1 MTEPGLD
8 PRVDELRQQLRA
20 LGYLDAGVNR
30 FVLGPATDMRPPFA
44 IALLASLRVGCL
56 AALLLGPA
64 AAIGLNSRLPGLVT
78 GPRDAIVVA
87 AYLGLLLGSAV
98 SLVAFL
104 ASLVVASLAG
114 EGIARR
120 ARPWSRAAGTVV
132 AVACLVYLTLWWR
145 SANAGFGWA
154 APIWTAFALAV
165 AVAISLLLGHV
176 VTVAAFAVILARRGS
191 GEATGTA
198 PQLSSSTSPSSA
210 SSLSSSW
217 KMTLAAALVAFAGAA
232 AVLIVTAPRDPGRAA
247 HVALAVVSSGLRVR
261 LIAIDGVDPGVLE
274 ELARTGRIP
283 RLGAAL
289 TGTRARLGLQDT
301 DTTRDP
307 ARGWTTIATGRA
319 PEDHGVRGLETRRV
333 AGIQGSVVAG
343 ERSPLGRAI
352 RTATDLLRLTRPAIA
367 SGNERRVKTMWDV
380 ASDAGLRTVV
390 VNWWATWPAP
400 VDTEA
405 GIVVSD
411 RATLRLERGG
421 PLDAEIAPASLYEPL
436 RARWPAIRN
445 DAAVRAREAAAFLA
459 WGDSDTRTALE
470 RSAELDAIQLALT
483 REVSTSL
490 PDLSAVY
497 LPGLD
502 IAQNTLLGRRDAA
515 LAPSVVAARLQA
527 LRDYYIF
534 LDRLLGDVLSPADD
548 ELIVVV
554 TEPGRVTAAA
564 DGLMGVMGR
573 SAALKRE
580 VAGRVTD
587 VAPTVLHTLGVPV
600 SRELAGAPLTSLFDD
615 SFARRFP
622 VRHVNT
628 YGRPSTNRTARSGQ
642 PLDQEMI
649 DRLRS
654 LGYVK

>member
-1 MTEPGLD
+1 MIEPGLD
-8 PRVDELRQQLRA
+8 RRVDELRQQLRA
-20 LGYLDAGVNR
+20 LGYLDGGVNR
-30 FVLGPATDMRPPFA
+30 FVLGPATDARRPFA

-87 AYLGLLLGSAV
+87 IYLGLLLGSSV

-104 ASLVVASLAG
+104 ASLLVASLAG

-120 ARPWSRAAGTVV
+120 ARPWSRVAGAVV
-132 AVACLVYLTLWWR
+132 GVACLVYLTLWWR

-191 GEATGTA
+191 GETPVTA
-198 PQLSSSTSPSSA
+198 LRLTSS
-210 SSLSSSW
+210 SSSW
-217 KMTLAAALVAFAGAA
+217 KTTLAAALVAFAGAA
-232 AVLIVTAPRDPGRAA
+232 AVLIVTAPGDPGRGSR
-247 HVALAVVSSGLRVR
+247 VPLAVVSSGLRVR

-274 ELARTGRIP
+274 ELASTGRVP
-283 RLGAAL
+283 RLATAL

-307 ARGWTTIATGRA
+307 ARDWTTIATGRT

-343 ERSPLGRAI
+343 ARSPLGRAI

-380 ASDAGLRTVV
+380 ASDAGLRTAV

-400 VDTEA
+400 FDTGS

-436 RARWPAIRN
+436 HARWPAIRN
-445 DAAVRAREAAAFLA
+445 DAAVRARAVAASLA

-502 IAQNTLLGRRDAA
+502 IAQNTLLGPRDAA

-534 LDRLLGDVLSPADD
+534 LDRLLADVLSPAAD
-548 ELIVVV
+548 ELVVVV

-564 DGLMGVMGR
+564 DGLMGVTGR
-573 SAALKRE
+573 SAATKRE

-587 VAPTVLHTLGVPV
+587 VAPTVLHTLGVPL
-600 SRELAGAPLTSLFDD
+600 SRELAGAPLTTLFDD
-615 SFARRFP
+615 GFARRYP
-622 VRHVNT
+622 VRQVDT
-628 YGRPSTNRTARSGQ
+628 YGRPSTNRSARSGQ

>member
-1 MTEPGLD
+1 VTEPGLD

-30 FVLGPATDMRPPFA
+30 FVLGPATDTRPPFA

-87 AYLGLLLGSAV
+87 VYLGLLLGSAV
-98 SLVAFL
+98 SLAALL

-120 ARPWSRAAGTVV
+120 ARPWSRAAGAVV

-191 GEATGTA
+191 GEMPGMS
-198 PQLSSSTSPSSA
+198 PQLSSSTSSS
-210 SSLSSSW
+210 SFSSSW
-217 KMTLAAALVAFAGAA
+217 KMTVAAALVAFAGAA

-274 ELARTGRIP
+274 ELASTGHIP

-307 ARGWTTIATGRA
+307 ARGWTTIATGRT

-333 AGIQGSVVAG
+333 AGIQGSVAAG

-352 RTATDLLRLTRPAIA
+352 RTATDLLRLTRPAVA

-400 VDTEA
+400 FDTES

-421 PLDAEIAPASLYEPL
+421 PLDAEIAPASLYEPV
-436 RARWPAIRN
+436 RARWPAIRH
-445 DAAVRAREAAAFLA
+445 DAAVRAREAAASLA
-459 WGDSDTRTALE
+459 WGDSDTRAALE

-490 PDLSAVY
+490 PDLAAVY

-502 IAQNTLLGRRDAA
+502 IAQDTLLGRRDAA

-564 DGLMGVMGR
+564 DGLMGVVGR
-573 SAALKRE
+573 SAARKGE

-600 SRELAGAPLTSLFDD
+600 SRELAGAPLTTLFDD

-622 VRHVNT
+622 VRHVET
-628 YGRPSTNRTARSGQ
+628 YGRPSTNRSARSGQ

>member
-1 MTEPGLD
+1 MIEPGLD
-8 PRVDELRQQLRA
+8 RRVDELRQQLRA

-30 FVLGPATDMRPPFA
+30 FVLGPATDTRPPFA

-87 AYLGLLLGSAV
+87 VYLGLLLGSAV

-104 ASLVVASLAG
+104 ASLVVASLVG

-120 ARPWSRAAGTVV
+120 ARPWSRAAGALV

-191 GEATGTA
+191 SKAPGTS
-198 PQLSSSTSPSSA
+198 PQLTSSSSS
-210 SSLSSSW
+210 SSSW

-232 AVLIVTAPRDPGRAA
+232 AVLIVTAPRDPGRAT

-274 ELARTGRIP
+274 ELASTGRIP

-307 ARGWTTIATGRA
+307 ARGWTTIATGRT

-367 SGNERRVKTMWDV
+367 SSNERRVKTMWDV
-380 ASDAGLRTVV
+380 ASDAGLRTAV

-400 VDTEA
+400 FDTES

-445 DAAVRAREAAAFLA
+445 DAAVRAREAAGSLA
-459 WGDSDTRTALE
+459 WGDSDTRTAVE

-483 REVSTSL
+483 HEVSTSL

-502 IAQNTLLGRRDAA
+502 IAQNTLLGRRDVA

-534 LDRLLGDVLSPADD
+534 LDRLIADVLSPADD

-580 VAGRVTD
+580 VAARVTD
-587 VAPTVLHTLGVPV
+587 VAPTVLHILGVPV
-600 SRELAGAPLTSLFDD
+600 SRELAGAPLTTLFDD

-622 VRHVNT
+622 VRHVET
-628 YGRPSTNRTARSGQ
+628 YGRPSTNRSARSGQ

-654 LGYVK
+654 LGYVR

>member
-1 MTEPGLD
+1 VIESGQD
-8 PRVDELRQQLRA
+8 RRVDELRQQLRT

-30 FVLGPATDMRPPFA
+30 FVLGSATDTRRPFA

-87 AYLGLLLGSAV
+87 AYLGLLFGAGV
-98 SLVAFL
+98 SLIAFL
-104 ASLVVASLAG
+104 ASLLVASLAG

-120 ARPWSRAAGTVV
+120 ARPLSRVAGALV
-132 AVACLVYLTLWWR
+132 AVACLAYLTLWWR
-145 SANAGFGWA
+145 SANAGFGWT
-154 APIWTAFALAV
+154 APIWTGFALAV

-176 VTVAAFAVILARRGS
+176 VTVAAFAVIIARRGHS
-191 GEATGTA
+191 AASDLRFTT
-198 PQLSSSTSPSSA
+198 SSST
-210 SSLSSSW
+210 W
-217 KMTLAAALVAFAGAA
+217 RMTLVAALIAFAGAA
-232 AVLIVTAPRDPGRAA
+232 ALLVVTAPGSPGVRPPAP
-247 HVALAVVSSGLRVR
+247 LAVVSSGLRVR
-261 LIAIDGVDPGVLE
+261 LIAIDGVDPGVLD
-274 ELARTGRIP
+274 ELAGTGRIP
-283 RLGAAL
+283 RVAAAL
-289 TGTRARLGLQDT
+289 TGTRARLSLQDT

-319 PEDHGVRGLETRRV
+319 PEEHGVRGLETRRV
-333 AGIQGSVVAG
+333 AGLQGTVVAG

-380 ASDAGLRTVV
+380 ASDAGLRTAV
-390 VNWWATWPAP
+390 VNWWATWPASL
-400 VDTEA
+400 DA
-405 GIVVSD
+405 GSGIVVSD

-421 PLDAEIAPASLYEPL
+421 ALDAEIAPASLFDPL
-436 RARWPAIRN
+436 HARWPAIRSG
-445 DAAVRAREAAAFLA
+445 AAGHARAAAASLA
-459 WGDSDTRTALE
+459 WGDSDTRAALE

-483 REVSTSL
+483 REVSTPR

-502 IAQNTLLGRRDAA
+502 IAQNTLLGRRDTA

-534 LDRLLGDVLSPADD
+534 LDRLLADVLSPADD
-548 ELIVVV
+548 ELVVVV
-554 TEPGRVTAAA
+554 TEPGRVTAATDA
-564 DGLMGVMGR
+564 LMGVMGR
-573 SAALKRE
+573 IAAPKRE
-580 VAGRVTD
+580 LAGNVTD
-587 VAPTVLHTLGVPV
+587 VAPTLLHALGVPI
-600 SRELAGAPLTSLFDD
+600 SRELSGAALTGLFEDG
-615 SFARRFP
+615 FARRYP
-622 VRHVNT
+622 VRQVET
-628 YGRPSTNRTARSGQ
+628 YGRPLPNTSARSGQ

>member
-1 MTEPGLD
+1 MIEPGQD
-8 PRVDELRQQLRA
+8 RRVDELRQQLRA

-30 FVLGPATDMRPPFA
+30 FVLGPATDTRQPFA

-64 AAIGLNSRLPGLVT
+64 AAIGFNSRLPGLVT

-87 AYLGLLLGSAV
+87 LYLGLLLGSAV

-104 ASLVVASLAG
+104 ASLLVASLAG

-120 ARPWSRAAGTVV
+120 ARPWSRVAGAVV
-132 AVACLVYLTLWWR
+132 AVGCLAYLTLWWR

-154 APIWTAFALAV
+154 APTWTGFALAV

-176 VTVAAFAVILARRGS
+176 VTVAAFAVILARRGN
-191 GEATGTA
+191 GGPPGAA
-198 PQLSSSTSPSSA
+198 LRFISP
-210 SSLSSSW
+210 SSSW

-232 AVLIVTAPRDPGRAA
+232 ALLLVTAPRDPGHGA
-247 HVALAVVSSGLRVR
+247 HVSLAVVSSGLRVR

-274 ELARTGRIP
+274 ELAATGRIP
-283 RLGAAL
+283 RLAAAL

-301 DTTRDP
+301 DTIRDP
-307 ARGWTTIATGRA
+307 ARGWTTIATGRT

-333 AGIQGSVVAG
+333 AGIQGTVVAG

-380 ASDAGLRTVV
+380 ASDAGLRTAV

-400 VDTEA
+400 LDTGS

-421 PLDAEIAPASLYEPL
+421 ALDAEIAPASLYEPL
-436 RARWPAIRN
+436 RARWPALRN
-445 DAAVRAREAAAFLA
+445 DAAFQARAAAASLA
-459 WGDSDTRTALE
+459 WGDADTRTALE

-483 REVSTSL
+483 RDVSTSL
-490 PDLSAVY
+490 PDLTAVY

-502 IAQNTLLGRRDAA
+502 IAQNALLGRRDAA

-534 LDRLLGDVLSPADD
+534 LDRLLADVLSPAAD
-548 ELIVVV
+548 ELVVVV

-564 DGLMGVMGR
+564 DGLLGVMGR
-573 SAALKRE
+573 IAAPKKE

-587 VAPTVLHTLGVPV
+587 VAPTVLQALGVPL
-600 SRELAGAPLTSLFDD
+600 SRDLAGAALIALFDD
-615 SFARRFP
+615 SFARRYP
-622 VRHVNT
+622 VRQVET
-628 YGRPSTNRTARSGQ
+628 YGRPSTNRSARSGQ

-654 LGYVK
+654 LGYVR